1 MDIFFVLQSIGLGAG
16 LAMDAC
22 AVSMSDGL
30 NEPKMKKR
38 KMFLIAA
45 TFGVFQAL
53 MPIIGYF
60 AGHAL
65 IDYIGAY
72 IPWIALALLT
82 LLGGKMIFDGA
93 REIVKAKKAAA
104 SQAADGAEATAGGEE
119 KPERKLT
126 IKALALQAVATSI
139 DALSVGVSISNSQVS
154 HALVAALIIAVVTFG
169 ICIAALFIG
178 KKFGDKLGSKAVILG
193 GIILIGIGLE
203 ICLTGVL

>member
-1 MDIFFVLQSIGLGAG
+1 MQSIGLGAG

-30 NEPKMKKR
+30 NEPKMKLR
-38 KMFLIAA
+38 KMILIAA
-45 TFGVFQAL
+45 TFGIFQAL

-65 IDYIGAY
+65 IEYIGAY
-72 IPWIALALLT
+72 IPWIALTLLT
-82 LLGGKMIFDGA
+82 ILGGKMIFDGV
-93 REIVKAKKAAA
+93 REIVKTKKNAAKT
-104 SQAADGAEATAGGEE
+104 AEQSEIPAGGEA
-119 KPERKLT
+119 KAERKLT
-126 IKALALQAVATSI
+126 IKALAVQAVATSI
-139 DALSVGVSISNSQVS
+139 DALSVGVSIADYTIAN
-154 HALVAALIIAVVTFG
+154 ALVAALIIAVVTFG

-178 KKFGDKLGSKAVILG
+178 RKFGDKLGSKAVILG

>member
-1 MDIFFVLQSIGLGAG
+1 MNFLFFLQSIGLGAG

-30 NEPKMKKR
+30 NEPKMKLR
-38 KMFLIAA
+38 KMILIAA
-45 TFGVFQAL
+45 TFGIFQAL

-65 IDYIGAY
+65 IEYIGEY
-72 IPWIALALLT
+72 IPWIALTLLT
-82 LLGGKMIFDGA
+82 ILGGKMIFDGV

-104 SQAADGAEATAGGEE
+104 KAADKSESAADGEE
-119 KPERKLT
+119 KAERKLT
-126 IKALALQAVATSI
+126 IKALAVQAVATSI
-139 DALSVGVSISNSQVS
+139 DALSAGVSIADYAIAN
-154 HALVAALIIAVVTFG
+154 ALIAALIIAVVTFG

-203 ICLTGVL
+203 ICLTGVM